1 MNTVDTI
8 AADKAAK
15 REWVDRIN
23 PIVIKECRQALKGKQ
38 FRNWFLTVLGIC
50 VLIAILSTQDLQT
63 VDGTDIFPWY
73 FGCIA
78 ILALVIVPRGAFT
91 SISNELDEGT
101 WDLIAISPLTTAAIV
116 RGKLVGTFVQSLL
129 FLSGIFPFL
138 AFSYFMRGIN
148 LQMAL
153 VGVIALLGLS
163 IVSSMLSIAIAAIAP
178 SKRNRARVGTLL
190 LMFLAYCAITS
201 SVLVGFSL
209 KLGFGPLIMMATD
222 PKHFWGILATII
234 LMTATYLHLLYHISV
249 SCLSFPSANKSTAI
263 RTSLTIQCVL
273 WVGSFTY
280 YFLNESIGNRG
291 SEYILI
297 ALLPLFA
304 QMFLVGTF
312 TATESSQISR
322 RVARKL
328 PRNGIR
334 GAVALFFYPGGF
346 RGYLFFITMVI
357 ATGAAG
363 IWLVDQSSSP
373 LIGSIWT
380 HPTAAPILLSASY
393 LLIFISLPVAALLL
407 FPKRTTPFMRR
418 IIVFLTL
425 ALASIAP
432 VFLFLLHD
440 GRVTRNDEFRL
451 LLTNP
456 FYNIAISTEPWS
468 GGFKASPPAIDD
480 RVVGT
485 LVTAAVLTV
494 LTLIIFILKSRR
506 RSAGRA

>member
-1 MNTVDTI
+1 MITITVN
-8 AADKAAK
+8 
-15 REWVDRIN
+15 E
-23 PIVIKECRQALKGKQ
+23 PVI
-38 FRNWFLTVLGIC
+38 TV
-50 VLIAILSTQDLQT
+50 
-63 VDGTDIFPWY
+63 
-73 FGCIA
+73 
-78 ILALVIVPRGAFT
+78 
-91 SISNELDEGT
+91 
-101 WDLIAISPLTTAAIV
+101 
-116 RGKLVGTFVQSLL
+116 
-129 FLSGIFPFL
+129 
-138 AFSYFMRGIN
+138 
-148 LQMAL
+148 
-153 VGVIALLGLS
+153 
-163 IVSSMLSIAIAAIAP
+163 
-178 SKRNRARVGTLL
+178 
-190 LMFLAYCAITS
+190 
-201 SVLVGFSL
+201 
-209 KLGFGPLIMMATD
+209 
-222 PKHFWGILATII
+222 
-234 LMTATYLHLLYHISV
+234 
-249 SCLSFPSANKSTAI
+249 
-263 RTSLTIQCVL
+263 
-273 WVGSFTY
+273 
-280 YFLNESIGNRG
+280 
-291 SEYILI
+291 
-297 ALLPLFA
+297 
-304 QMFLVGTF
+304 
-312 TATESSQISR
+312 
-322 RVARKL
+322 
-328 PRNGIR
+328 
-334 GAVALFFYPGGF
+334 
-346 RGYLFFITMVI
+346 FITMVI

-456 FYNIAISTEPWS
+456 FYNIDISTEPWS